1 MKLVIS
7 ETVHRFSKNWRR
19 SKINL
24 KRLPEFLSS
33 KKLSFKFFSSTYLR
47 FGVESMVKKLFL
59 DYLCRRVTKSSTVN
73 PL

>member
-7 ETVHRFSKNWRR
+7 GTVHRFSENWSR

-59 DYLCRRVTKSSTVN
+59 DDLCRRVTKSSTFS